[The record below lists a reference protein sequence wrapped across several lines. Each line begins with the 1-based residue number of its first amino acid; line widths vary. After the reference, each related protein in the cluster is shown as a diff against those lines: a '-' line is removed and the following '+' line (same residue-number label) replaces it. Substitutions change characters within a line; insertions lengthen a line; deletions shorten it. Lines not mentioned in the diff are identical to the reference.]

1 MQAEAAWFSHF
12 RTTWHFS
19 RPETVQTRW
28 QPWKVSHW
36 TERGQREAPPGAIFT
51 KFREAIAKDRRPG
64 AQHCL
69 GGERLVYKGCLSCC
83 SRCIARLHA
92 GARDVALYF
101 VHWLTDL
108 VGRPARSAPAGSAL
122 SGPGSQAGAEPTPLG
137 GCEKFVI
144 KFPLHAS
151 PPIGL
156 QTCSRRT
163 RQSRCNRHVD
173 SNRSRS
179 PRLAKVLN
187 SFLQSFKLIEG
198 ITSSTETQAGRTCP
212 SRHTVVFLALR
223 PPTSAFAQ
231 ASKQQNPAQLLCRP
245 VSVLPQRW
253 PRLVRSPFTSPPA
266 QHFLLSGIF
275 LRSIEWMSRAAS
287 SSPAFRIP
295 HDRTSHELPNSNP
308 WLYPLIGT
316 LLKD

>member
-1 MQAEAAWFSHF
+1 MLLSVHCK
-12 RTTWHFS
+12 
-19 RPETVQTRW
+19 VTRRG
-28 QPWKVSHW
+28 
-36 TERGQREAPPGAIFT
+36 ERRGSLFCTLAYR
-51 KFREAIAKDRRPG
+51 
-64 AQHCL
+64 L
-69 GGERLVYKGCLSCC
+69 GGTPGPIS
-83 SRCIARLHA
+83 
-92 GARDVALYF
+92 
-101 VHWLTDL
+101 
-108 VGRPARSAPAGSAL
+108 AGSAL

-156 QTCSRRT
+156 QTCARRT

-212 SRHTVVFLALR
+212 SRHTVVFLALQ

-231 ASKQQNPAQLLCRP
+231 ASKQQNPALPTCLGPSTAMAAPREK
-245 VSVLPQRW
+245 SVC
-253 PRLVRSPFTSPPA
+253 FATC
-266 QHFLLSGIF
+266 
-275 LRSIEWMSRAAS
+275 
-287 SSPAFRIP
+287 PAF
-295 HDRTSHELPNSNP
+295 LA
-308 WLYPLIGT
+308 
-316 LLKD
+316 